1 MKQLIRKW
9 QHWRWVRR
17 YNKAKRIA
25 EYKAN
30 AFYHEDI
37 CACHPDFY
45 FKSELDGLK
54 NLPDEYYN
62 NH

>member
-1 MKQLIRKW
+1 MRDLIRKYL
-9 QHWRWVRR
+9 HWKWERR

-25 EYKAN
+25 EYKASS
-30 AFYHEDI
+30 YSEDI

-54 NLPDEYYN
+54 NLPKEYYTK
-62 NH
+62 H